1 MSNSTVIHEQAS
13 HPYNY

>member
-13 HPYNY
+13 HP